1 MIVLAKLKA
10 KNGQQGKMEKA
21 LRDMVSKVSKEEG
34 TLLYTLH
41 RCQGDP
47 TLFMFYE
54 VYKDSKSLK
63 YHSSTPYFKGLFEFL
78 DPLLDGEPE
87 IELYEEIARI
97 R

>member
-21 LRDMVSKVSKEEG
+21 LRDMVSKVAKEEG
-34 TLLYTLH
+34 TLVYTLH
-41 RCQGDP
+41 RCQSDP

-54 VYKDSKSLK
+54 VYRDDKSLEH
-63 YHSSTPYFKGLFEFL
+63 HSSTPYFKELFAFL
-78 DPLLDGEPE
+78 EPILDGEPE
-87 IELYEEIARI
+87 IELYDEIARI